1 MARHDVVIDSLFRQ
15 ISAVG
20 ITVVNSGDG
29 SLPDLLIVDEKYGFG
44 AVFVLMED
52 EFTNQDDLK
61 SYVNGRMR
69 NLRDELSGILAPD
82 FRPGFIVYRSKS
94 KIEKGL
100 YEGLS
105 LKFLEDLDAPPLDED
120 LRNQIYERFNPK
132 FAFIKKRR
140 LSLDD
145 PSRDNREK
153 LRIILRDEQ
162 REFVDLPPKEVLWIT
177 GPAGSGKSL
186 VLMARARKYA
196 QLFPEYA
203 ISFITF
209 NQSLK
214 RYFEDELK
222 EFPNILVESFGEF
235 TRRRGDK
242 FHFYYKRN
250 GEKQSVSENQTQV
263 EYRNAKFN
271 GIVRDVDAIFIDEV
285 QDFFPSWIKYCIETQ
300 RLDRGGA
307 TVAGDLTQA
316 IYRENDISAAI
327 TNYDYEKVELPVSYR
342 STQEILQ
349 VTEHLTGIKHNL
361 DMSPHGP
368 KPDLIR
374 INPIAK
380 KNALNEALISDVI
393 EILRHKGVRERDIG
407 ILVTKNHQRYAIR
420 QELETRLQ
428 EAFHFNVQVASIE
441 KGAADSLNLEEDS
454 IKLTTVYN
462 AKGLEFSIVFLIGL
476 DEIWDPEDD
485 DEDLIKR
492 AESLMLVGPTRAKD
506 RLFIYYK
513 KDNVYFDRLSKH
525 PESVTF
531 RVYPED
537 FAEGTK

>member
-1 MARHDVVIDSLFRQ
+1 MARHDVVIDSLYKQ
-15 ISAVG
+15 ISELG
-20 ITVVNSGDG
+20 ITVLNSGDG
-29 SLPDLLIVDEKYGFG
+29 SLPDLLIVDEQYGFG
-44 AVFVLMED
+44 AIFVLMEN
-52 EFTNQDDLK
+52 EYNNPDDLK
-61 SYVNGRMR
+61 SYVKGRMR
-69 NLRDELSGILAPD
+69 NLRNELAEILSSD
-82 FRPGFIVYRSKS
+82 FRPGYIVYRSKS
-94 KIEKGL
+94 TIEKGT
-100 YEGLS
+100 YNGLS
-105 LKFLEDLDAPPLDED
+105 LNFLEELNAPAVDEEIRDL
-120 LRNQIYERFNPK
+120 IYERFNPK

-145 PSRDNREK
+145 PTRENREK

-162 REFVDLPPKEVLWIT
+162 REFVDFPPQEVLWIT

-214 RYFEDELK
+214 RYFEDELR
-222 EFPNILVESFGEF
+222 EYPNILVESFGEF

-242 FHFYYKRN
+242 FRFYYKRD
-250 GEKQSVSENQTQV
+250 GEKQSVSENQTEV
-263 EYRNAKFN
+263 EYRNAKYN
-271 GIVRDVDAIFIDEV
+271 GITRDVDAIFIDEI

-316 IYRENDISAAI
+316 IYRENDVSSAI
-327 TNYDYEKVELPVSYR
+327 RSYDYVKVELPVSYR

-349 VTEHLTGIKHNL
+349 VTEYLTGIKHNL
-361 DMSPHGP
+361 EKSPHGL

-374 INPIAK
+374 VNPIAK
-380 KNALNEALISDVI
+380 KNALNQALISDVI
-393 EILRHKGVRERDIG
+393 EILKHKGVRERDIG

-420 QELETRLQ
+420 QELEEKLQ
-428 EAFHFNVQVASIE
+428 EAFHFDVKVASIE
-441 KGAADSLNLEEDS
+441 KGAADTLNLEEDS

-476 DEIWDPEDD
+476 DEIWDQGEDD
-485 DEDLIKR
+485 EELIKR
-492 AESLMLVGPTRAKD
+492 AESLLLVGPTRAKD

-537 FAEGTK
+537 FAEGAN

>member
-1 MARHDVVIDSLFRQ
+1 MARHDVVIDSLYKQ
-15 ISAVG
+15 ISELG
-20 ITVVNSGDG
+20 ITVLNSGDG
-29 SLPDLLIVDEKYGFG
+29 SLPDLLIVDEQYGFG
-44 AVFVLMED
+44 AIFVLMEN
-52 EFTNQDDLK
+52 EYNNPDDLK
-61 SYVNGRMR
+61 SYVKGRMR
-69 NLRDELSGILAPD
+69 NLRNELAEILSSD
-82 FRPGFIVYRSKS
+82 FRPGYIVYRSKS
-94 KIEKGL
+94 TIEKGT
-100 YEGLS
+100 YNGLS
-105 LKFLEDLDAPPLDED
+105 LNFLEELNAPAVDEEVRDL
-120 LRNQIYERFNPK
+120 IYERFNPK

-145 PSRDNREK
+145 PTRENREK

-162 REFVDLPPKEVLWIT
+162 REFVDFPPQEVLWIT

-214 RYFEDELK
+214 RYFEDELR
-222 EFPNILVESFGEF
+222 EYPNILVESFGEF

-242 FHFYYKRN
+242 FRFYYKRD
-250 GEKQSVSENQTQV
+250 GEKQSVSENQTEV
-263 EYRNAKFN
+263 EYRNAKYN
-271 GIVRDVDAIFIDEV
+271 GITRDVDAIFIDEI

-316 IYRENDISAAI
+316 IYRENDVSSAI
-327 TNYDYEKVELPVSYR
+327 RSYDYVKVELPVSYR

-349 VTEHLTGIKHNL
+349 VTEYLTGIKHNL
-361 DMSPHGP
+361 EKSPHGL

-374 INPIAK
+374 VNPIAK
-380 KNALNEALISDVI
+380 KNALNQALISDVI
-393 EILRHKGVRERDIG
+393 EILKHKGVRERDIG

-420 QELETRLQ
+420 QELEEKLQ
-428 EAFHFNVQVASIE
+428 EAFHFDVKVASIE
-441 KGAADSLNLEEDS
+441 KGAADTLNLEEDS

-476 DEIWDPEDD
+476 DEIWDQGEDD
-485 DEDLIKR
+485 EELIKR
-492 AESLMLVGPTRAKD
+492 AESLLLVGPTRAKD

-537 FAEGTK
+537 FAEGAN

>member
-1 MARHDVVIDSLFRQ
+1 MARHDVVIDSLYKQ
-15 ISAVG
+15 ISELG
-20 ITVVNSGDG
+20 ITVLNSGDG
-29 SLPDLLIVDEKYGFG
+29 SLPDLIIVDEQYGFG
-44 AVFVLMED
+44 AIFVLMEN
-52 EFTNQDDLK
+52 EYNNPDDLK
-61 SYVNGRMR
+61 SYVKGRMR
-69 NLRDELSGILAPD
+69 NLRNELAEILSSD
-82 FRPGFIVYRSKS
+82 FRPGYIVYRSKS
-94 KIEKGL
+94 TIETGT
-100 YEGLS
+100 YNGLS
-105 LKFLEDLDAPPLDED
+105 LNFLEELNAPAVDEEIRDL
-120 LRNQIYERFNPK
+120 IYERFNPK

-145 PSRDNREK
+145 PTRENREK

-162 REFVDLPPKEVLWIT
+162 REFVDFPPQEVLWIT

-214 RYFEDELK
+214 RYFEDELR
-222 EFPNILVESFGEF
+222 EYPNILVESFGEF

-242 FHFYYKRN
+242 FRFYYKRD
-250 GEKQSVSENQTQV
+250 GEKQSVSENQTEV
-263 EYRNAKFN
+263 EYRNAKYN
-271 GIVRDVDAIFIDEV
+271 GITRDVDAIFIDEV

-316 IYRENDISAAI
+316 IYRENDVSSAI
-327 TNYDYEKVELPVSYR
+327 RSYDYVKVELPVSYR

-349 VTEHLTGIKHNL
+349 VTEYLTGIKHNL
-361 DMSPHGP
+361 EKSPHGL

-374 INPIAK
+374 VNPIAK
-380 KNALNEALISDVI
+380 KNALNQALIADVI
-393 EILRHKGVRERDIG
+393 EILKHKGVRERDIG

-420 QELETRLQ
+420 QELEEKLQ
-428 EAFHFNVQVASIE
+428 EAFHFDVKVASIE
-441 KGAADSLNLEEDS
+441 KGAADTLNLEEDS

-476 DEIWDPEDD
+476 DEIWDQGEDD
-485 DEDLIKR
+485 EELIKR
-492 AESLMLVGPTRAKD
+492 AESLLLVGPTRAKD

-537 FAEGTK
+537 FAEGAN

>member
-1 MARHDVVIDSLFRQ
+1 MARHDVVIDSLYKQ
-15 ISAVG
+15 ISDFG

-29 SLPDLLIVDEKYGFG
+29 SLPDLLIIDQQYGFG
-44 AVFVLMED
+44 AIFILMEN
-52 EFTNQDDLK
+52 EYINQDDLK
-61 SYVNGRMR
+61 NYVNGRMR
-69 NLRDELSGILAPD
+69 NLRSELEEILQPG

-94 KIEKGL
+94 TIERGT
-100 YEGLS
+100 YDGLS
-105 LKFLEDLDAPPLDED
+105 LDFLKELNAPAIDDEI
-120 LRNQIYERFNPK
+120 RNLIYERFNPK

-145 PSRDNREK
+145 PSRENREK

-162 REFVDLPPKEVLWIT
+162 REFVDFPPQEVLWIT

-242 FHFYYKRN
+242 FRFYYKRN
-250 GEKQSVSENQTQV
+250 GEKQSVSKNQTEV
-263 EYRNAKFN
+263 EYRNAKHN
-271 GIVRDVDAIFIDEV
+271 GITRDIDAIFIDEV

-316 IYRENDISAAI
+316 IYRENDVSSAI
-327 TNYDYEKVELPVSYR
+327 KSYDYVKVELPVSYR

-349 VTEHLTGIKHNL
+349 VTEYLTGIKHNL
-361 DMSPHGP
+361 EKSPHGP

-374 INPIAK
+374 VNPIAK

-393 EILRHKGVRERDIG
+393 EILKHKGVRERDIG

-420 QELETRLQ
+420 QELETKLR
-428 EAFHFNVQVASIE
+428 EAFHFDVQVASIE

-462 AKGLEFSIVFLIGL
+462 AKGLEFSIVFLVGL
-476 DEIWDPEDD
+476 DEIWDQEDD
-485 DEDLIKR
+485 DEELIKR
-492 AESLMLVGPTRAKD
+492 AESLLLVGPTRAKD

-513 KDNVYFDRLSKH
+513 KDNAYFDRLSKH

-531 RVYPED
+531 RIFPED
-537 FAEGTK
+537 FAKGAN

>member
-1 MARHDVVIDSLFRQ
+1 MARHDVVIDSLYKT
-15 ISAVG
+15 ISDAG
-20 ITVVNSGDG
+20 ITVVNSGDS
-29 SLPDLLIVDEKYGFG
+29 SLPDLLVVDKKYGFG
-44 AVFVLMED
+44 AIFVLMEN
-52 EFTNQDDLK
+52 EFTDQDDLK
-61 SYVNGRMR
+61 SYVKSRMK
-69 NLRDELSGILAPD
+69 NLRNELSGLLESD
-82 FRPGFIVYRSKS
+82 FRPEFIVYRSQS
-94 KIEKGL
+94 KKEKGY
-100 YEGLS
+100 YEGLN
-105 LKFLEDLDAPPLDED
+105 LDFLEGLNAKVIDEE
-120 LRNQIYERFNPK
+120 LRNLIYERFNPK
-132 FAFIKKRR
+132 FSFIKKRR

-145 PSRDNREK
+145 PARENREK

-162 REFVDLPPKEVLWIT
+162 REFVDLPPQEVLWIT

-222 EFPNILVESFGEF
+222 EYPNILVESFGEF

-242 FHFYYKRN
+242 FQFYYKRN
-250 GEKQSVSENQTQV
+250 GEKQSVSENQTQI

-285 QDFFPSWIKYCIETQ
+285 QDFFPSWIRYCIETQ

-316 IYRENDISAAI
+316 IYRENDIAEAI
-327 TNYDYEKVELPVSYR
+327 TSYDFRKVELPVSYR
-342 STQEILQ
+342 STQEILL
-349 VTEHLTGIKHNL
+349 VTEHLTGIKHKL
-361 DMSPHGP
+361 EMSPHGP

-374 INPIAK
+374 VNPIAK

-407 ILVTKNHQRYAIR
+407 ILVTKNYQRYAIR

-428 EAFHFNVQVASIE
+428 EAFHFDVQVASIE
-441 KGAADSLNLEEDS
+441 RGAADSLNLEEDS
-454 IKLTTVYN
+454 IKLTTVHN
-462 AKGLEFSIVFLIGL
+462 AKGLEFSIVFLVGL
-476 DEIWDPEDD
+476 DEIWDREDD
-485 DEDLIKR
+485 DEESIKR

-506 RLFIYYK
+506 RLFIYFK

-537 FAEGTK
+537 FAEGVK

>member
-29 SLPDLLIVDEKYGFG
+29 SLPDLLVVDEKYGFG

-61 SYVNGRMR
+61 TYVNGRMR

-105 LKFLEDLDAPPLDED
+105 LKFLEDLDAPSLDED

-327 TNYDYEKVELPVSYR
+327 TSYDYEKVELPVSYR

-349 VTEHLTGIKHNL
+349 VTEHLTGIKHKL

-428 EAFHFNVQVASIE
+428 EAFHFDVQVASIE
-441 KGAADSLNLEEDS
+441 RGAADSLNLEEDS

-476 DEIWDPEDD
+476 DEIWDQEDD

>member
-1 MARHDVVIDSLFRQ
+1 MARHDVVIDSLFKK
-15 ISAVG
+15 ISDAG
-20 ITVVNSGDG
+20 INVVNSGDG
-29 SLPDLLIVDEKYGFG
+29 SLPDLLIVDEHYGFG
-44 AVFVLMED
+44 AIFVLMEN
-52 EFTNQDDLK
+52 EFNDQDDLRAYIK
-61 SYVNGRMR
+61 GRLK
-69 NLRDELSGILAPD
+69 NLRNELASILSPE

-94 KIEKGL
+94 TIDKGI
-100 YEGLS
+100 YEGLN
-105 LKFLEDLDAPPLDED
+105 LDFLGELNAPAIDEE
-120 LRNQIYERFNPK
+120 LRNHINERFNPK

-145 PSRDNREK
+145 PARDNREK
-153 LRIILRDEQ
+153 LRVILRDEQ
-162 REFVDLPPKEVLWIT
+162 REFVDFPAKEVLWIT

-196 QLFPEYA
+196 QLFPEYV

-250 GEKQSVSENQTQV
+250 GERQNVSEHQTEI
-263 EYRNAKFN
+263 EYRNAKYN
-271 GIVRDVDAIFIDEV
+271 GITRDVDAIFIDEV
-285 QDFFPSWIKYCIETQ
+285 QDFFPSWIRYCIETQ
-300 RLDRGGA
+300 RRDRGGA

-316 IYRENDISAAI
+316 IYRENDVSSAI
-327 TNYDYEKVELPVSYR
+327 TSYDYVKVELPVSYR

-361 DMSPHGP
+361 ERSPHGP
-368 KPDLIR
+368 KPDLVR

-380 KNALNEALISDVI
+380 KNALNEALIADVI

-407 ILVTKNHQRYAIR
+407 ILVTKNHQRYSIR
-420 QELETRLQ
+420 QELETKLS
-428 EAFHFNVQVASIE
+428 EAFHFDVQVASIE
-441 KGAADSLNLEEDS
+441 KGAADRLNLEEDS

-476 DEIWDPEDD
+476 DEIWDQEEDD
-485 DEDLIKR
+485 EELIKR

-506 RLFIYYK
+506 RLFIYFK

-537 FAEGTK
+537 FARGAM

>member
-1 MARHDVVIDSLFRQ
+1 MARHDVVIESLYKK
-15 ISAVG
+15 ISKAG
-20 ITVVNSGDG
+20 ITTVNSGDG

-44 AVFVLMED
+44 AIFILMED
-52 EFTNQDDLK
+52 EYLDPDDLN
-61 SYVNGRMR
+61 SYVKGRMR
-69 NLRDELSGILAPD
+69 NLRNELSGIIDPAFKPQPIIL
-82 FRPGFIVYRSKS
+82 RSKS
-94 KIEKGL
+94 RKE
-100 YEGLS
+100 EGYVDIGID
-105 LKFLEDLDAPPLDED
+105 FLETLNAPIIDTQAL
-120 LRNQIYERFNPK
+120 NQIYERFNPK

-145 PSRDNREK
+145 PTRENREK

-162 REFVDLPPKEVLWIT
+162 REFVDLPSKEVLWIT

-196 QLFPEYA
+196 QLFPEYS

-235 TRRRGDK
+235 TKRRGDK
-242 FHFYYKRN
+242 FHFYFKRD
-250 GEKQSVSENQTQV
+250 GEKQSVSEHQTEV

-271 GIVRDVDAIFIDEV
+271 GIERNVDAIFIDEV
-285 QDFFPSWIKYCIETQ
+285 QDFFPSWVKYCIETQ
-300 RLDRGGA
+300 RPDRGGA

-316 IYRENDISAAI
+316 IYRENDIAAAI
-327 TNYDYEKVELPVSYR
+327 TQYDFTRVELPVSYR

-349 VTEHLTGIKHNL
+349 VTEHLTGIKHQL
-361 DMSPHGP
+361 EKSPHGP

-374 INPIAK
+374 VNPIAK
-380 KNALNEALISDVI
+380 KNALNDAVIRDVI
-393 EILRHKGVRERDIG
+393 EILKHKGVRERDIG
-407 ILVTKNHQRYAIR
+407 ILVTKNHHRYALR

-428 EAFHFNVQVASIE
+428 EAFHFDVQVASIE

-454 IKLTTVYN
+454 IKLTTVHN

-476 DEIWDPEDD
+476 DEIWDDEEED
-485 DEDLIKR
+485 EELEKR

-513 KDNVYFDRLSKH
+513 RDNQYFERLSKH

-537 FAEGTK
+537 FAERSK

>member
-1 MARHDVVIDSLFRQ
+1 MARHDVVIDSLYKQ
-15 ISAVG
+15 ISELG
-20 ITVVNSGDG
+20 ITVLNSGDG
-29 SLPDLLIVDEKYGFG
+29 SLPDLLIVDERYGFG
-44 AVFVLMED
+44 AIFVLMEN
-52 EFTNQDDLK
+52 EYNNPDDLK
-61 SYVNGRMR
+61 SYVKGRMR
-69 NLRDELSGILAPD
+69 NLRNELEEILSSD
-82 FRPGFIVYRSKS
+82 FKPGYIVYRSKS
-94 KIEKGL
+94 TIEKGT
-100 YEGLS
+100 YNGLS
-105 LKFLEDLDAPPLDED
+105 LNFLEEFNAPVVDEEIRDL
-120 LRNQIYERFNPK
+120 IYERFNPK

-145 PSRDNREK
+145 PTRENREK

-162 REFVDLPPKEVLWIT
+162 REFVDFPPQEVLWIT

-196 QLFPEYA
+196 QLFPEYV

-214 RYFEDELK
+214 RYFEDELR
-222 EFPNILVESFGEF
+222 EYPNILVETFGEF

-242 FHFYYKRN
+242 FRFYYKRD
-250 GEKQSVSENQTQV
+250 GEKQSVSENQTEV
-263 EYRNAKFN
+263 EYRNAKYN
-271 GIVRDVDAIFIDEV
+271 GITRDVDAIFIDEV

-316 IYRENDISAAI
+316 IYREKDISSAI
-327 TNYDYEKVELPVSYR
+327 RSYDYVKVELPVSYR

-349 VTEHLTGIKHNL
+349 VTEYLTGIKHNL
-361 DMSPHGP
+361 EKSPHGL

-374 INPIAK
+374 VNPIAK
-380 KNALNEALISDVI
+380 KNALNQALISDVI
-393 EILRHKGVRERDIG
+393 EILKHKGVRERDIA

-420 QELETRLQ
+420 QELEEKLQ
-428 EAFHFNVQVASIE
+428 EAFHFDVKVASIE
-441 KGAADSLNLEEDS
+441 KGAADTLNLEEDS

-476 DEIWDPEDD
+476 DEIWDQGEDD
-485 DEDLIKR
+485 EELIKR
-492 AESLMLVGPTRAKD
+492 AESLLLVGPTRAKD

-525 PESVTF
+525 PESVIF

-537 FAEGTK
+537 FAEGAN

>member
-69 NLRDELSGILAPD
+69 NLRDELSGILATD

-462 AKGLEFSIVFLIGL
+462 AKGL
-476 DEIWDPEDD
+476 
-485 DEDLIKR
+485 
-492 AESLMLVGPTRAKD
+492 
-506 RLFIYYK
+506 
-513 KDNVYFDRLSKH
+513 
-525 PESVTF
+525 
-531 RVYPED
+531 D
-537 FAEGTK
+537 F

>member
-1 MARHDVVIDSLFRQ
+1 MARHDVVIDSLYKQ
-15 ISAVG
+15 ISELG
-20 ITVVNSGDG
+20 ITVLNSGDG
-29 SLPDLLIVDEKYGFG
+29 SLPDLLIVDEQYGFG
-44 AVFVLMED
+44 AIFVLMEN
-52 EFTNQDDLK
+52 EYTNPDDLK

-69 NLRDELSGILAPD
+69 NLRNELAEILSSD
-82 FRPGFIVYRSKS
+82 FRPGYIVYRSKS
-94 KIEKGL
+94 TIETGT
-100 YEGLS
+100 YNGLS
-105 LKFLEDLDAPPLDED
+105 LNFLEELNAPAVDEEIRDL
-120 LRNQIYERFNPK
+120 IYERFNPK

-145 PSRDNREK
+145 PTRENREK

-162 REFVDLPPKEVLWIT
+162 REFVDFPPQEVLWIT

-214 RYFEDELK
+214 RYFEDELR
-222 EFPNILVESFGEF
+222 EYPNILVESFGEF

-242 FHFYYKRN
+242 FRFYYKRD
-250 GEKQSVSENQTQV
+250 GEKQSVSENQTEV
-263 EYRNAKFN
+263 EYRNAKYN
-271 GIVRDVDAIFIDEV
+271 GITRDVDAIFIDEV

-316 IYRENDISAAI
+316 IYRENDVSSAI
-327 TNYDYEKVELPVSYR
+327 RSYDYVKVELPVSYR

-349 VTEHLTGIKHNL
+349 VTEYLTGIKHNL
-361 DMSPHGP
+361 EKSPHGL

-374 INPIAK
+374 VNPIAK
-380 KNALNEALISDVI
+380 KNALNQALIADVI
-393 EILRHKGVRERDIG
+393 EILKHKGVRERDIG

-420 QELETRLQ
+420 QELEEKLQ
-428 EAFHFNVQVASIE
+428 EAFHFDVKVASIE
-441 KGAADSLNLEEDS
+441 KGAADTLNLEEDS

-476 DEIWDPEDD
+476 DEIWDQGEDD
-485 DEDLIKR
+485 EELIKR
-492 AESLMLVGPTRAKD
+492 AESLLLVGPTRAKD

-537 FAEGTK
+537 FAEGAN

>member
-1 MARHDVVIDSLFRQ
+1 MARHDVVIDSLYKQ
-15 ISAVG
+15 ISELG
-20 ITVVNSGDG
+20 ITVLNSGDG
-29 SLPDLLIVDEKYGFG
+29 SLPDLLIVDERYGFG
-44 AVFVLMED
+44 AIFVLMEN
-52 EFTNQDDLK
+52 EYNNPDDLK
-61 SYVNGRMR
+61 SYVKGRMR
-69 NLRDELSGILAPD
+69 NLRNELEEILSSD
-82 FRPGFIVYRSKS
+82 FRPGYIVYRSKS
-94 KIEKGL
+94 TIEKGT
-100 YEGLS
+100 YNGLS
-105 LKFLEDLDAPPLDED
+105 LNFLEEFNAPEVDEEI
-120 LRNQIYERFNPK
+120 RNLIYERFNPK

-145 PSRDNREK
+145 PTRENREK

-162 REFVDLPPKEVLWIT
+162 REFVDFPPQEVLWIT

-214 RYFEDELK
+214 RYFEDELR
-222 EFPNILVESFGEF
+222 EYPNILVETFGEF

-242 FHFYYKRN
+242 FRFYYKRD
-250 GEKQSVSENQTQV
+250 GEKQSVSENQTEV
-263 EYRNAKFN
+263 EYRNAKYN
-271 GIVRDVDAIFIDEV
+271 GITRDVDAIFIDEV

-316 IYRENDISAAI
+316 IYREKDISSAI
-327 TNYDYEKVELPVSYR
+327 RSYDYVKVELPVSYR

-349 VTEHLTGIKHNL
+349 VTEYLTGIKHNL
-361 DMSPHGP
+361 EKSPHGL

-374 INPIAK
+374 VNPIAK
-380 KNALNEALISDVI
+380 KNALNQALISDVI
-393 EILRHKGVRERDIG
+393 EILKHKGVRERDIA

-420 QELETRLQ
+420 QELEEKLQ
-428 EAFHFNVQVASIE
+428 EAFHFDVKVASIE
-441 KGAADSLNLEEDS
+441 KGAADTLNLEEDS

-476 DEIWDPEDD
+476 DEIWDQGDD
-485 DEDLIKR
+485 DEELIKR
-492 AESLMLVGPTRAKD
+492 AESLLLVGPTRAKD

-537 FAEGTK
+537 FAEGAN

>member
-1 MARHDVVIDSLFRQ
+1 LARHDVVIDSLYKK
-15 ISAVG
+15 ISEAGV
-20 ITVVNSGDG
+20 TVVNSGDG
-29 SLPDLLIVDEKYGFG
+29 SLPDLLIVDEKYGFC
-44 AVFVLMED
+44 AIFLLMED
-52 EFTNQDDLK
+52 EYLEPDELN
-61 SYVNGRMR
+61 SYVKGRMR
-69 NLRDELSGILAPD
+69 NLRNELSGIIDPSFKPEAL
-82 FRPGFIVYRSKS
+82 VLRSKS
-94 KIEKGL
+94 KKEHGYVDIGIH
-100 YEGLS
+100 
-105 LKFLEDLDAPPLDED
+105 FLESLNAPRIEIHIKD
-120 LRNQIYERFNPK
+120 QIYERFNPK

-145 PSRDNREK
+145 PTRENREK

-162 REFVDLPPKEVLWIT
+162 RQFVDLPPKEVLWIT

-196 QLFPEYA
+196 KLFPEYV

-222 EFPNILVESFGEF
+222 EYPNILVESFGEF

-242 FHFYYKRN
+242 FHFYFKRN
-250 GEKQSVSENQTQV
+250 GEKQSVSEQQTQV

-271 GIVRDVDAIFIDEV
+271 GIERNVDALFIDEV

-316 IYRENDISAAI
+316 IYRENDIAAAI
-327 TNYDYEKVELPVSYR
+327 TEYDFMKVELPVSYR

-349 VTEHLTGIKHNL
+349 VTEHLTGIKHQL
-361 DMSPHGP
+361 EKSPHGP

-374 INPIAK
+374 VNPIAK
-380 KNALNEALISDVI
+380 KNALNDAVIRDVI
-393 EILRHKGVRERDIG
+393 EILKHKGVRERDIG
-407 ILVTKNHQRYAIR
+407 ILVTKNHHRYALR

-428 EAFHFNVQVASIE
+428 EAFHFDVQVASIE

-454 IKLTTVYN
+454 IKLTTIYN

-476 DEIWDPEDD
+476 DEIWDEEEDD
-485 DEDLIKR
+485 EELEKR

-513 KDNVYFDRLSKH
+513 KDNQYFDRLSKH
-525 PESVTF
+525 PDSVTF

-537 FAEGTK
+537 FAERAK

>member
-1 MARHDVVIDSLFRQ
+1 MARHDVVIDSLYKQ
-15 ISAVG
+15 ISELG
-20 ITVVNSGDG
+20 ITVLNSGDG
-29 SLPDLLIVDEKYGFG
+29 SLPDLLILDEQYGFG
-44 AVFVLMED
+44 AIFVLMEN
-52 EFTNQDDLK
+52 EYNNPDDLK
-61 SYVNGRMR
+61 SYVKGRMR
-69 NLRDELSGILAPD
+69 NLRNELAEILSSD
-82 FRPGFIVYRSKS
+82 FRPGYMVYRSKS
-94 KIEKGL
+94 TIEKGT
-100 YEGLS
+100 YNGLS
-105 LKFLEDLDAPPLDED
+105 LNFLEELNAPAVDEEIRDL
-120 LRNQIYERFNPK
+120 IYERFNPK

-145 PSRDNREK
+145 PTRENREK

-162 REFVDLPPKEVLWIT
+162 REFVDFPPQEVLWVT

-214 RYFEDELK
+214 RYFEDELR
-222 EFPNILVESFGEF
+222 EYPNILVESFGEF

-242 FHFYYKRN
+242 FRFYYKRD
-250 GEKQSVSENQTQV
+250 GEKQSVSENQTEV
-263 EYRNAKFN
+263 EYRNAKYN
-271 GIVRDVDAIFIDEV
+271 GITRDVDAIFIDEV

-316 IYRENDISAAI
+316 IYRENDVSSAI
-327 TNYDYEKVELPVSYR
+327 RSYDYVKVELPVSYR

-349 VTEHLTGIKHNL
+349 VTEYLTGIKHNL
-361 DMSPHGP
+361 EKSPHGL

-374 INPIAK
+374 VNPIAK
-380 KNALNEALISDVI
+380 KNALNQALISDVI
-393 EILRHKGVRERDIG
+393 EILKHKGVRERDIG

-420 QELETRLQ
+420 QELEEKLQ
-428 EAFHFNVQVASIE
+428 EAFHFDVKVASIE
-441 KGAADSLNLEEDS
+441 KGAADTLNLEEDS

-476 DEIWDPEDD
+476 DEIWDQGEDD
-485 DEDLIKR
+485 EELIKR
-492 AESLMLVGPTRAKD
+492 AESLLLVGPTRAKD

-537 FAEGTK
+537 FAEGAN

>member
-1 MARHDVVIDSLFRQ
+1 MARHDVVIDSLYKQ
-15 ISAVG
+15 ISELG
-20 ITVVNSGDG
+20 ITVLNSGDG
-29 SLPDLLIVDEKYGFG
+29 SLPDLLIVDEQYGFG
-44 AVFVLMED
+44 AIFVLMEN
-52 EFTNQDDLK
+52 EYTNPDDLK

-69 NLRDELSGILAPD
+69 NLRNELAEILGSD
-82 FRPGFIVYRSKS
+82 FRPGHMVYRSKS
-94 KIEKGL
+94 TIEKGT
-100 YEGLS
+100 YNGLS
-105 LKFLEDLDAPPLDED
+105 LNFLEELNAPEVDEEIRDL
-120 LRNQIYERFNPK
+120 IYERFNPK

-145 PSRDNREK
+145 PTRENREK

-162 REFVDLPPKEVLWIT
+162 REFVDFPPQEVLWIT

-214 RYFEDELK
+214 RYFEDELR
-222 EFPNILVESFGEF
+222 EYPNILVESFGEF

-242 FHFYYKRN
+242 FRFYYKRG
-250 GEKQSVSENQTQV
+250 GEKQSVSENQTEV
-263 EYRNAKFN
+263 EYRNAKYS
-271 GIVRDVDAIFIDEV
+271 GITRDVDAIFIDEV

-316 IYRENDISAAI
+316 IYRENDVSSAI
-327 TNYDYEKVELPVSYR
+327 RSYDYVKVELPVSYR

-349 VTEHLTGIKHNL
+349 VTEYLTGIKHNL
-361 DMSPHGP
+361 EKSPHGL

-374 INPIAK
+374 VNPIAK
-380 KNALNEALISDVI
+380 KNALNQALIADVI
-393 EILRHKGVRERDIG
+393 EILKHKGVRERDIG

-420 QELETRLQ
+420 QELEEKLQ
-428 EAFHFNVQVASIE
+428 EAFHFDVKVASIE
-441 KGAADSLNLEEDS
+441 KGAADTLNLEEDS

-476 DEIWDPEDD
+476 DEIWDQGEDD
-485 DEDLIKR
+485 EELIKR
-492 AESLMLVGPTRAKD
+492 AESLLLVGPTRAKD

-537 FAEGTK
+537 FAEGAN